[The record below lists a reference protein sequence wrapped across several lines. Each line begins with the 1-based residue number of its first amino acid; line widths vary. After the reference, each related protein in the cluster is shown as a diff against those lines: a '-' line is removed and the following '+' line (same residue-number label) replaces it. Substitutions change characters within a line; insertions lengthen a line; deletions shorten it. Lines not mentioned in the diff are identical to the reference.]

1 MCLLK
6 MFDSIIFQKLSFDT
20 AMKYLES
27 NLNLKWLV
35 SAAVHRADNSRE
47 SKSAFSEPRFAM
59 SALEAFNAV
68 E

>member
-1 MCLLK
+1 
-6 MFDSIIFQKLSFDT
+6 MFDSIIFQQLSFDT
-20 AMKYLES
+20 AMKYLKS
-27 NLNLKWLV
+27 NSNLKWLV

-47 SKSAFSEPRFAM
+47 SKGEFSEPKFAM